1 MHKSFISIK
10 LLQAVLPGKSIITG
24 KVYENA
30 IGYDRCAAYWG
41 HEDASD
47 MLNMSEGG
55 LSLIKSELLERCGL
69 EYDELVE
76 VLQTSFMKG
85 RTIITSYDGCSSI
98 PQELEA
104 LRLRASVLVNANGAL
119 TESICSDLQSFIR
132 LRHRL
137 GWDTSTLDAALYSLS
152 QSKPASF
159 TGIDAGM
166 VNGLATLKHLSE
178 LSNVPIIEICP
189 LFGNIDRNGTQSLY
203 SRLCKRSG
211 FRLADDAFS
220 LEAAEPISAKHSA
233 VAALLGASATKLQI
247 VLNSCGLDVSS
258 PLTLET
264 LSAMYRT
271 QKLASMFGI
280 EMKQYSSLVTLYSFD
295 TRTAISSPSYVL
307 ASLKQWRMLQ
317 EAGFTLDLLCKFLGC
332 DQTDL
337 SNDSERLSQTMFA
350 GIQSIVSQWP
360 EVKVGNTYT
369 EADVAAAA
377 AAIDRERSTELI
389 DYIEGKL
396 SQRMASPVIVCTT
409 VESSTTT
416 VQRVPDTLRE
426 HLSIFRDAKQTKVT
440 LRGLPDDQV
449 KSSIVDLE
457 MVKERKKP
465 WKTTHLISTSCSEED
480 SDAADR
486 VQQSV
491 SGLDTV
497 SVKSLLSEGSPNSLD
512 RTTNSLLGF
521 CAGGALVPPV
531 NGGFQA
537 DVSALTRNIQR
548 IEGILTQLDITPK
561 ELRVLLPCHKL
572 ESSFE
577 LDSIVM
583 LVHYTKLRASLS
595 PSQASACITL
605 FESQTEANSNPTN
618 AVKRIANATGW
629 CFSTLN
635 TIFNSRYPISAD
647 SEAETASRSP
657 IKLLQ
662 IQRVLAA
669 CTKLDIMDAQIN
681 ELFGYLN
688 DIGTADKAFS
698 FAELLREKV
707 KARCSE
713 TPASALRSTQTGM
726 NRLKERRRS
735 ALTDYLLMDDDL
747 QLLRLASADDL
758 YDYFLID
765 VKMGAEMETSRIR
778 QAISTIQLF
787 VQTCFLGIE
796 EKYGVPAAAVRSLK
810 SRWGTLGRFTTWE
823 ANRRVFLF
831 PENWIDPTLRDTKTE
846 PFKAL
851 EASILQGDLTEEFIS
866 NAIKSYVYTVQ
877 PIAHLD
883 VQAYLWDKG
892 DNDRARFH
900 FFARTRT
907 EPHQYFYRCL
917 ELEPFGKLELLP
929 YWYPWTTLDIGTPPQ
944 AVDNTGEAQPKP
956 GAYMIPTLVRGR
968 IMLFVPEISL
978 KSKPSEEFATQS
990 ITTMATMPLNTA
1002 QPTTKYWEIKMAWME
1017 LRDSKWSP
1025 RVVSPDSLVVEETA
1039 KDPLPAI
1046 SAFRFRVRARS
1057 AMDTR
1062 TDLAAKFATGVDG
1075 ILVLDIESWR
1085 KINNVIEPRYLGQFE
1100 MRGTELYRTQN
1111 LEPVFDQ
1118 DLEPTTLPTR
1128 FSKLDWTVAD
1138 RHTRQVPGQ
1147 QFPSYELQY
1156 RKKESGSD
1164 TTKACMEQPL
1174 LVKIGED
1181 PKDPQDLSWTLTFD
1195 DTQSSRP
1202 LGLLVDVKKASS
1214 GAQTFFARPRTK
1226 ELENEGEDI
1235 LSAVDV
1241 FPFHHTF
1248 SNNLL
1253 DAAVT
1258 EPSVAGIY
1266 RAISTREGDSNAFG
1280 LYADKLYHE
1289 LFDAYSVYN
1298 WELGVHTVSLLME
1311 RLLARQQFDL
1321 ALQVAHLL
1329 FDPTKNPD
1337 KPSNCWSFPPFRDIK
1352 AIKGQSIRSIL
1363 TSLARKESKLS
1374 YTDVAIAEWKKNA
1387 FNAHSIARG
1396 RPAAYM
1402 RRVAQKYVETL
1413 IAAGD
1418 AYFRQATMESIP
1430 MAIQRYIEAAH
1441 VLGPRPVQVKSI
1453 GKRKPLTFNG
1463 LINKG
1468 KLDTFSNVAIDMELE
1483 FPYSCLQH
1491 GQGGNKS
1498 QPDSSKAKK
1507 GLLGFLATTYFY
1519 IPTNPQLTALWDLI
1533 GHRLSKLRSCQDIN
1547 GMALR
1552 LPLFDPPIDP
1562 GMLVN
1567 AAAAGNAG
1575 VSTVMGELDSPLPNY
1590 RFIYLVGKAVDMVN
1604 QLSSLTDMFLSAK
1617 EKGDSEAFSQ
1627 LKAHQESVMQ
1637 ALYREQKLLQK
1648 EEAEKSIAALRDLRQ
1663 NHESRLTYYLRLIG
1677 EDPNTMIPDKDT
1689 QWTDIEQAISSPF
1702 KDDLRM
1708 SGEEKLEF
1716 EKSQEAAGLSFT
1728 ATILDTTASTLMAL
1742 PNLMT
1747 QTQPMG
1753 VGVSLKVD
1761 AENIAKC
1768 MGGMSTV
1775 MKLRAQMCEMEGG
1788 RASRRGGLIKQLQD
1802 RRAQANMAG
1811 REIKQVDKQIESAL
1825 VRVRISEADIKAQQ
1839 ESIQQAA
1846 ATEAWYKSK
1855 YTNAALYA
1863 WMENRT
1869 RALCFDAYGLAMDL
1883 ARKAEKAFQFERG
1896 PHKAATSEFISS
1908 KGYWNNGHD
1917 GLLGA
1922 QTLLLDLRRMEA
1934 AYMECSPFDFQIQ
1947 KNVSLRQISPLAL
1960 MNLRMTGVAVFSV
1973 PESLYDLDFPGHYF
1987 RRLKSVAVSIPCV
2000 TGPYAGLN
2008 CTLSLLEHSYR
2019 ISPLASSGDYIRR
2032 ESDDRFRTDR
2042 IPVSS
2047 IALSQRSADSGVF
2060 ELNFNSERYL
2070 PFENAGAIST
2080 WKLELPQHVR
2090 QFSYETISD
2099 VILHLKYTSR
2109 QGGAQL
2115 RTSAVDAVSRL
2126 MAAADGVSESDGLF
2140 ALIDVASDFAN
2151 AWALAQSQ
2159 AQTGQAGDLLVSMGD
2174 IGVVLPYW
2182 SVGYAVKIQ
2191 SVTLISRCSSEVG
2204 ASFSVDLLYGK
2215 NNERSFG
2222 DNASRNDGWDVRE
2235 ISNLDADVANWGL
2248 RLKRKNQG
2256 GDLKL
2261 ASVKTMYLIMQYT
2274 RTQQLPRV

>member
-360 EVKVGNTYT
+360 E
-369 EADVAAAA
+369 
-377 AAIDRERSTELI
+377 
-389 DYIEGKL
+389 
-396 SQRMASPVIVCTT
+396 
-409 VESSTTT
+409 
-416 VQRVPDTLRE
+416 
-426 HLSIFRDAKQTKVT
+426 
-440 LRGLPDDQV
+440 
-449 KSSIVDLE
+449 
-457 MVKERKKP
+457 
-465 WKTTHLISTSCSEED
+465 THLISTSCSEED

-1363 TSLARKESKLS
+1363 TSLARKE
-1374 YTDVAIAEWKKNA
+1374 DVAIAEWKKNA